1 MKAQTV
7 LALDFGTVRIGC
19 AVSYGTLAEPITV
32 IANTPEVF
40 EQILKLIE
48 THAITQILV
57 GISESTSAERAR
69 AFGGTVQRRTGL
81 PVIFADETLSTH
93 SARRKLRE
101 QHKVVKVV
109 DHYAAAEFLQEWL
122 DSQEM

>member
-1 MKAQTV
+1 MTAQKT
-7 LALDFGTVRIGC
+7 LALDFGTIRIGC
-19 AVSYGTLAEPITV
+19 AISYGTLAEPLLV
-32 IANTPEVF
+32 LANTPEVF
-40 EQILKLIE
+40 EKILGLIK
-48 THAITQILV
+48 THSITQILV

-69 AFGGTVQRRTGL
+69 AFGETVQKRTGL

-101 QHKVVKVV
+101 QHKVIKVV

-122 DSQEM
+122 DS

>member
-57 GISESTSAERAR
+57 
-69 AFGGTVQRRTGL
+69 
-81 PVIFADETLSTH
+81 
-93 SARRKLRE
+93 
-101 QHKVVKVV
+101 
-109 DHYAAAEFLQEWL
+109 
-122 DSQEM
+122 

>member
-1 MKAQTV
+1 MAAQTV

-19 AVSYGTLAEPITV
+19 AVSYGTLAEPLLV
-32 IANTPEVF
+32 LANTPEVF
-40 EQILKLIE
+40 EQILELIE
-48 THAITQILV
+48 THSITQILV

-69 AFGGTVQRRTGL
+69 AFGETVQKRTDL
-81 PVIFADETLSTH
+81 PVVFADETLSTH